1 MFGRSEELGGGE
13 LLANAVEDSTTP
25 RLRAAAIAPAV
36 TADFMLGTPCLLGC
50 ALGVAHDQTLLY
62 F

>member
-1 MFGRSEELGGGE
+1 MFGRSEELGGVE
-13 LLANAVEDSTTP
+13 LFANAAEDSTTP

-36 TADFMLGTPCLLGC
+36 TADFMVGTPCLHGC
-50 ALGVAHDQTLLY
+50 AIGVAHDQTLLN